1 MWFDWGAPAPKRLP
15 WPLSAGSPDGF
26 VGPGPQ
32 AANGEMGKVFSS
44 ILSDGVWSTCGF
56 PK

>member
-26 VGPGPQ
+26 VGPEPQ
-32 AANGEMGKVFSS
+32 AANGETGKVFSS